1 MSSDPQYIYAEGSA
15 ISKFV
20 EMTLTVVIGS
30 VQSVTAYINPGSLL
44 TNDGDISNTSV
55 GVLDNIIETFPIPAA
70 EEKSKKFFGK
80 VKKFLVDIKSWMS
93 GVCMLGQIVNNCVTA
108 RGDLPGSANNDKV
121 LMDLYTNLSSDFT
134 ATKNDI
140 AAIPGKYIL
149 RSAVIEAGATGYAP
163 DRNLYN
169 GYYRIGMLV
178 VYVGVE
184 GTMTE
189 CDILLI
195 NTTSDST
202 ESGGD
207 LKIISST
214 VTATGT
220 STPNIRYYLYNG
232 VLCIENLSGKKCT
245 VNIAFYPAV

>member
-1 MSSDPQYIYAEGSA
+1 MN
-15 ISKFV
+15 
-20 EMTLTVVIGS
+20 
-30 VQSVTAYINPGSLL
+30 IN
-44 TNDGDISNTSV
+44 
-55 GVLDNIIETFPIPAA
+55 
-70 EEKSKKFFGK
+70 
-80 VKKFLVDIKSWMS
+80 
-93 GVCMLGQIVNNCVTA
+93 
-108 RGDLPGSANNDKV
+108 
-121 LMDLYTNLSSDFT
+121 SDFT